1 MDDTLQKYIA
11 LVPLS
16 LNDGTPVEAETILEF
31 KEQLLLLADGWSVPG
46 TVEGAYRMADGRTQI
61 DHTLQFWIWI
71 REGQYAELRRV
82 VSELGAKLGQ
92 EKMYLER
99 TFADLDLVD
108 PPNNRTEEN
117 P

>member
-1 MDDTLQKYIA
+1 MDDPLQKYIA

-16 LNDGTPVEAETILEF
+16 LNDGTPVEPETILEF
-31 KEQLLLLADGWSVPG
+31 KEQLYLLADGWSVPG
-46 TVEGAYRMADGRTQI
+46 TVEGAYKMADGKKQI

-71 REGQYAELRRV
+71 RKSQYSELRQV

-92 EKMYLER
+92 ESMYLER
-99 TFADLDLVD
+99 TFASLDFVKSI
-108 PPNNRTEEN
+108 PTEET